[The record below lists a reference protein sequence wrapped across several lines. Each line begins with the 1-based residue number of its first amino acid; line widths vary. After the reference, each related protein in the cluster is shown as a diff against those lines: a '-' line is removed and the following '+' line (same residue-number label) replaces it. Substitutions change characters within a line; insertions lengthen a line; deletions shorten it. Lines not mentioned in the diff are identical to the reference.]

1 MTVIIIVLNQK
12 NLCYNINKILDVVLI
27 INLAMILGITQYY
40 KMEGN
45 MKIRTFKVEQWM
57 NDYENDA
64 IYNLGETCIDSMTL
78 GELIELS
85 GQNPDKYLVSLKDKR
100 MTYSHIYGSPELL
113 DGIASLYKNI
123 VPSQVIPAHGAV
135 GANHQVIMSMI
146 EPKDNMISVMPTYQQ
161 HYSIPESIG
170 AEVRILQLTPENN
183 FLPDL
188 KLLKSLVD
196 ENTKMITINNP
207 DNPTGSWIP
216 DDVMMGIVE
225 IARSVNAYI
234 LSDEVYRGISED
246 GSYMTSIAD
255 IYEKGI
261 SVGSMSKIFSLA
273 GLRMG
278 WIVSRSEEVIE
289 ACRKR
294 RDYDTISCGVLDDLF
309 ASMALSNK
317 EMIFERNRKILIKN
331 REILD
336 QWVNETPEVS
346 YIKPVAGTTALVY
359 YKKDMPSYDLCV
371 RLIKEKGVLFT
382 PGSCFEM
389 EGSVRIGYAFDSK
402 TLREGLDK
410 FTEFLREI

>member
-12 NLCYNINKILDVVLI
+12 NLCYNINKILEVVLI

-85 GQNPDKYLVSLKDKR
+85 DQNPDKYLVSLKDKR

-309 ASMALSNK
+309 ASMALANK

>member
-1 MTVIIIVLNQK
+1 
-12 NLCYNINKILDVVLI
+12 
-27 INLAMILGITQYY
+27 
-40 KMEGN
+40 

-85 GQNPDKYLVSLKDKR
+85 DQNPDKYLVSLKDKR

-309 ASMALSNK
+309 ASMALANK